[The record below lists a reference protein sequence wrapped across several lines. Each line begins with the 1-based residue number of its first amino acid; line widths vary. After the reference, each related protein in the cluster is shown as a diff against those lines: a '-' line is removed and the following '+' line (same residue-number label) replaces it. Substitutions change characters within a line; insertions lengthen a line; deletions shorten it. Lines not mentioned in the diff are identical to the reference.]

1 VFPMKKVF
9 TRFLDKLAGVDE
21 NEVSYG
27 RTSNASSFE
36 DEYVTVDINEHQL
49 KQLEEGKHGQL
60 TVKVHKLKSD
70 MEYQAILDMVRNN
83 SIVVL
88 DISLLKSNDF
98 TGLKMLS
105 NKLKQKCEEMR
116 WGLGALSN
124 DLLMVTPSSVKF
136 EKRKP
141 ETAPE
146 TEMKGF

>member
-1 VFPMKKVF
+1 MKVL
-9 TRFLDKLAGVDE
+9 TRFLDKLAGVDDE
-21 NEVSYG
+21 AYSRATN
-27 RTSNASSFE
+27 TSFE
-36 DEYVTVDINEHQL
+36 DEYVTVDINEQQM
-49 KQLEEGKHGQL
+49 KQLEQGKQGQL

-70 MEYQAILDMVRNN
+70 MEYQTILDMVRNN

-88 DISLLKSNDF
+88 DISMLKNSDF

-136 EKRKP
+136 EKRKQ
-141 ETAPE
+141 EIAAE
-146 TEMKGF
+146 GEEKAF

>member
-1 VFPMKKVF
+1 MKKVL
-9 TRFLDKLAGVDE
+9 TRFLDRLAGVDE

-27 RTSNASSFE
+27 QSSSASTLE
-36 DEYVTVDINEHQL
+36 DEYVTVDLSEQQM

-70 MEYQAILDMVRNN
+70 MEYQTILDMVRNN

-88 DISLLKSNDF
+88 DISMLKSSDF

-124 DLLMVTPSSVKF
+124 DLLMVTPSTVKF
-136 EKRKP
+136 EKRK
-141 ETAPE
+141 
-146 TEMKGF
+146 TEVAQEAEVKGF

>member
-1 VFPMKKVF
+1 MKKVL
-9 TRFLDKLAGVDE
+9 TRFLDRLAGVEE
-21 NEVSYG
+21 NGASYG
-27 RTSNASSFE
+27 QTSNASNFE
-36 DEYVTVDINEHQL
+36 DEYVTVDLSEQQM

-70 MEYQAILDMVRNN
+70 MEYQTILDMVRNN

-88 DISLLKSNDF
+88 DISMLKNSDF

-124 DLLMVTPSSVKF
+124 DLLMVTPSTVKF
-136 EKRKP
+136 EKRKQEATP
-141 ETAPE
+141 EAE
-146 TEMKGF
+146 VKGF